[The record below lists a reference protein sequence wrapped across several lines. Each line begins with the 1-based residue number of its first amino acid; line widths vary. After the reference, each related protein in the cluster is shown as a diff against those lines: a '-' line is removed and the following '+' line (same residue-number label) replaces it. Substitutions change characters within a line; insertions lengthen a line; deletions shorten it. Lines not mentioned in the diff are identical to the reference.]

1 MGEGSVPGRPIGS
14 SVVTSPRLALILL
27 NPEKENRG
35 DQCYSYFL
43 VNRGEVSF
51 PGLEQ
56 RKSLTFKEFLNPTL
70 SISILY
76 YENVTSVFHGF
87 VIAPRPAF
95 EN

>member
-14 SVVTSPRLALILL
+14 SSVTVPPFALILL

-35 DQCYSYFL
+35 NQCHSYFL

-87 VIAPRPAF
+87 VIEPRPAF
-95 EN
+95 DN